1 MSSAKTSA
9 YETGGHCR
17 DGRGGEIIKMGYLRK
32 LKVCNLLH
40 CKDLNKFVSFF
51 NLTKVRLPYIC
62 HEGIQRKKRYSSTQP

>member
-32 LKVCNLLH
+32 LKVCNSLH
-40 CKDLNKFVSFF
+40 CIDVNASVSLVIFTEVK
-51 NLTKVRLPYIC
+51 LSLSVL
-62 HEGIQRKKRYSSTQP
+62 